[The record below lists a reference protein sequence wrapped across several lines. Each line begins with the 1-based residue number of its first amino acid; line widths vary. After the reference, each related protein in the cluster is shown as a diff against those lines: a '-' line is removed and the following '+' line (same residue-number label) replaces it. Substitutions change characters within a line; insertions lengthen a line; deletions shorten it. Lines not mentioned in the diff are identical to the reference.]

1 MFRKLFMSLVLS
13 LWVGAAAAS
22 TVEVMEVYSAEQAF
36 ATVRDNLKQAIINR
50 GLVVSNVSHMGEML
64 ARTGED
70 LGDAKPVYGEAEI
83 FEFCSAVLS
92 RAMVEA
98 DPRNI
103 VHCPLSVAIY
113 TLPAEPG
120 RVYAAFRRPTVLAPE
135 HALEPLQAIEEL
147 LRGVAREALELD
159 F

>member
-1 MFRKLFMSLVLS
+1 MFHKLFMSLVLS
-13 LWVGAAAAS
+13 LWVGSAVAS
-22 TVEVMEVYSAEQAF
+22 NVEIMEVYSAEQDF
-36 ATVRDNLKQAIINR
+36 ATVGENLRQAVINR
-50 GLVVSNVSHMGEML
+50 GLVVSNVSHLSEML
-64 ARTGED
+64 SRTGAD
-70 LGDAKPVYGEAEI
+70 LGDAKPVYDDAEI
-83 FEFCSAVLS
+83 YEFCSAVLS
-92 RAMVEA
+92 RAMVES

-113 TLPAEPG
+113 TLPGEPG

-135 HALEPLQAIEEL
+135 SSLAALQPIEDL